1 MNRTN
6 FALIFDIQLF
16 AVEVTDVIHTGSD
29 GSAPGT
35 AAGGSDVS
43 AEIKTFYT
51 KTLIELMGPALIHDQ
66 FAQHVD
72 IPENSGTSIE
82 FRKFEDLSDSIEEA
96 LLGETEIPD
105 GQQMTVV
112 NIVSYL
118 AEFGRYVKLS
128 TRLNKTAIDKMDVQT
143 MKKIAQQAA
152 KVIDKVVR
160 EKMLETTNVMYASK
174 VVDGVETPIKLQG
187 QLDTNC
193 RLKVKDVFRAAA
205 HLKAMNAPT
214 IDGSFVAIIH
224 PYVANDLMMEAGNRW
239 TDIAKYTNPDSI
251 LKGEI
256 GTLGGVRFV
265 QSSEAKIFRGNDLA
279 SDARTL
285 TTSAAVTNSTAVP
298 FSGGTVAADSLKGRY
313 VFVGGMRSKVVSNT
327 DKIITL
333 EDPISATASSVI
345 YPGEGA
351 GDGSSAYVTFFLGA
365 NAYGSSTLGGQGIEH
380 IMHDKGE
387 IGGPLN
393 QYATIGWKAT
403 KACEILVDEYLLALY
418 SSSAEFSEA
427 AAN

>member
-1 MNRTN
+1 MFKTN
-6 FALIFDIQLF
+6 FALFFDIQLF
-16 AVEVTDVIHTGSD
+16 AVEVTDVVHTGSD
-29 GSAPGT
+29 GSNPAN

-51 KTLIELMGPALIHDQ
+51 KTLIELMGPDLIHDQ
-66 FAQHVD
+66 FAQHID

-96 LLGETEIPD
+96 ILGETEIPD
-105 GQQMTVV
+105 GQKMTVT

-128 TRLNKTAIDKMDVQT
+128 TRLNKTSFDKMDVQT
-143 MKKIAQQAA
+143 MKKVAQQAS
-152 KVIDKVVR
+152 KIIDKVVR
-160 EKMLETTNVMYASK
+160 EKMLETTNCMFASK
-174 VVDGVETPIKLQG
+174 VVAGVETPVKLQG

-214 IDGSFVAIIH
+214 IDGSYVAIIH

-265 QSSEAKIFRGNDLA
+265 QTSEGKIFRGDDLA
-279 SDARTL
+279 SNSRTL
-285 TTSAAVTNSTAVP
+285 SVSADAENTTSVS
-298 FSGGTVAADSLKGRY
+298 FSGGTVAANSLKGRY
-313 VFVGGMRSKVVSNT
+313 VIIGDIRSKVVSNT
-327 DKIITL
+327 DKAIVL
-333 EDPISATASSVI
+333 EEAVSVESGAVI

-351 GDGSSAYVTFFLGA
+351 GDGSSAYVTFFLGRD
-365 NAYGSSTLGGQGIEH
+365 AYGSSDLGGQGIEH

-393 QYATIGWKAT
+393 QFSTIGWKAM
-403 KACEILVDEYLLALY
+403 KACEILVDEYIIALY
-418 SSSAEFSEA
+418 SSSADFADA